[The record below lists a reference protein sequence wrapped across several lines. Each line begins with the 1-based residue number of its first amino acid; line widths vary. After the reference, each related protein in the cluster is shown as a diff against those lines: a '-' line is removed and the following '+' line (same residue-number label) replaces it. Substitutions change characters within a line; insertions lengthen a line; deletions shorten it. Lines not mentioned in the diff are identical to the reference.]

1 MTKEYIGYCVT
12 SVNKEKEG
20 EIESIY
26 VEKDY
31 RLSGIGDGL
40 MSRAL
45 GWLNDVT
52 VKQTVLMVAEGNEGV
67 FAFYRK
73 HDFYPKT
80 TILMHKPDAEF

>member
-1 MTKEYIGYCVT
+1 
-12 SVNKEKEG
+12 VNKEKEG

-45 GWLNDVT
+45 AWLDDVT
-52 VKQTVLMVAEGNEGV
+52 VKQTVLGVAEGNEGV
-67 FAFYRK
+67 FAFYRR
-73 HDFYPKT
+73 HDFYPRV
-80 TILMHKPDAEF
+80 TILMHKPSEQ